1 MTQASNKRPH
11 VLLTNDDGI
20 QADGIG
26 AMARALESFCDL
38 LVVAPASECSGQG
51 HAISV
56 LKDIQL
62 EPYEGN
68 GLKGWGLRGTPADC
82 VKVAVATLAVS
93 RPLDF
98 VISGINRGQNAGIN
112 TLYSGTVAA
121 AREGAVLGIPALAV
135 SLETRDVPQSDYRAA
150 ARVGVDML
158 RLIQEHPLP
167 RGLMLNVNVPA
178 LAYDRLKGWA
188 VTRMGNSGY
197 SDLFKDETA
206 DVEIGPKV
214 YRNIGNG
221 WNPST
226 PVDEEVDDHALAAGY
241 VSITPLH
248 FDLTAHRFIP
258 RLLEWLAVKK

>member
-1 MTQASNKRPH
+1 
-11 VLLTNDDGI
+11 LTNDDGI
-20 QADGIG
+20 QAEGIR
-26 AMARALESFCDL
+26 AMARALEACCDL
-38 LVVAPASECSGQG
+38 MVVAPESECSGQG

-56 LKDIQL
+56 LRDIQL
-62 EPYEGN
+62 EPYEGD
-68 GLKGWGLRGTPADC
+68 GFKGWGLRGTPADC
-82 VKVAVATLAVS
+82 VKVAVATLAVG
-93 RPLDF
+93 RPFDF
-98 VISGINRGQNAGIN
+98 VLSGINRGQNAGIN

-121 AREGAVLGIPALAV
+121 AREAAVLGIAALAL
-135 SLETRDVPQSDYRAA
+135 SLDTRDVPQSDYTAA

-158 RLIQEHPLP
+158 RLIQRHPLP

-178 LAYDRLKGWA
+178 LPYDRLKGWA

-197 SDLFKDETA
+197 SDLFKDETLNA
-206 DVEIGPKV
+206 AQGPKV

-248 FDLTAHRFIP
+248 FDLTAHSFIP
-258 RLLEWLAVKK
+258 RLLDWLSVRK